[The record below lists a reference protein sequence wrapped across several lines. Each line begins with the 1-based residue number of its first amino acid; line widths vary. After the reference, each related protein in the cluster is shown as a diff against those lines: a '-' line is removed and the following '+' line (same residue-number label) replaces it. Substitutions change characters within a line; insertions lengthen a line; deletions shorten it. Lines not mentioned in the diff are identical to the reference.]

1 MSPADRRQPQG
12 GSNDAEHA
20 APSRCA
26 WATGEWLT
34 PYHDEEWG
42 VPVHDDRR
50 HFELLVLE
58 AAQAGLSWLTILKR
72 REGYRQAFAGFD
84 PEAVARLSSRD
95 VATLLK
101 DTRIIRNRQKV
112 ESAVT
117 NAAAFVRV
125 QQEFGSFDE
134 YLWTF
139 VGGEPVMNSWRQM
152 EEIPAKTAL
161 SEAVSKDLRQR
172 SFRFVGPTVCYAH
185 LQAAGLVMDHLSDC
199 FRYPQLSSRS
209 ARRQP

>member
-26 WATGEWLT
+26 WATGEWLI

-101 DTRIIRNRQKV
+101 DTRIIRNRRKV